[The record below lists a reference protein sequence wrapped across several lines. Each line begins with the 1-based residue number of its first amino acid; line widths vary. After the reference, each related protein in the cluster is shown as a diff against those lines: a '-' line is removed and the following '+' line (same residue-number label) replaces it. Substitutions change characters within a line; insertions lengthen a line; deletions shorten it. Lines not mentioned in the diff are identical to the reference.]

1 MRRWVVGVA
10 IAAAAL
16 ALALP
21 AVANH
26 TSPQDGNDTEGLLDL
41 RTVRLGHQRPLVWT
55 FLTIA
60 RWRPR
65 QIYDR
70 GYFVV
75 ELDTRGDQSID
86 YVVVLRSRRQEML
99 GTLHRVLANGTQA
112 EIAKLQSDKFGG
124 RSAWVAL
131 GLEEGPHRSAAN
143 VVLLGGVLAVHRDAV
158 SDNVHRPGPRPGLRR
173 RAAGGARPHPDAEP
187 EPNAE
192 PEPVAESI
200 AHHPTAFT
208 LTSRRAP
215 RPIRSGM
222 PMRGRWRL
230 S

>member
-1 MRRWVVGVA
+1 MRRLLVGVT

-41 RTVRLGHQRPLVWT
+41 RTVSLGHERPLVWT
-55 FLTIA
+55 FFTTA

-65 QIYDR
+65 QINDR
-70 GYFVV
+70 GYFVI

-86 YVVVLRSRRQEML
+86 YVVLLRSRRQEML
-99 GTLHRVLANGTQA
+99 GTLHRVLADGTQA

-131 GLEEGPHRSAAN
+131 GLRR
-143 VVLLGGVLAVHRDAV
+143 VLI
-158 SDNVHRPGPRPGLRR
+158 GPRRTSFFWAASSLYTGTQCPTTCIDRAPDQGLV
-173 RAAGGARPHPDAEP
+173 E
-187 EPNAE
+187 ELLE
-192 PEPVAESI
+192 EPV
-200 AHHPTAFT
+200 PTPT
-208 LTSRRAP
+208 PSPSPT
-215 RPIRSGM
+215 PIPS
-222 PMRGRWRL
+222 P
-230 S
+230 SPSPSPSPTPPPSP

>member
-1 MRRWVVGVA
+1 MRRLVVGVA

-16 ALALP
+16 ALAVP

-75 ELDTRGDQSID
+75 ELDTRGDQTID

-112 EIAKLQSDKFGG
+112 EMAKLRSDKFGG

-131 GLEEGPHRSAAN
+131 GLGR
-143 VVLLGGVLAVHRDAV
+143 VLI
-158 SDNVHRPGPRPGLRR
+158 GPRRTSFFWAASSLYTGTQGPSTCIDRAPDPGFVEELL
-173 RAAGGARPHPDAEP
+173 E
-187 EPNAE
+187 
-192 PEPVAESI
+192 EPV
-200 AHHPTAFT
+200 PTPT
-208 LTSRRAP
+208 PSPSSTPSP
-215 RPIRSGM
+215 SPS
-222 PMRGRWRL
+222 P
-230 S
+230 SPSPTTPPPSP